1 MSVQQNHFDSL
12 KKIGFE
18 RDKKAEAGMLA
29 KERQNKILEI
39 LYEKKIIKIAEI
51 VHMFDVSNETARR
64 DLESV
69 QDLGIAKRV
78 YGGAVLIDENNGK
91 IQVGA
96 GNNWGLQHGRA
107 ERDAIGK
114 KAAEFIHE
122 GDSIC
127 LGVGTT
133 VHEIAKHI
141 SGKKDV
147 TVITN
152 SIAVLTELADSD
164 NTLYILGGL
173 VDMNERTMKGEIAE
187 NSLQMF
193 YVDKAF
199 IGAGGITFDGGVT
212 DYDIQESTLKNKICE
227 HAGKVFLVAHSA
239 KFGLNAFS
247 FSCPLSLV
255 NVIITDPMLPEAYA
269 EKIREMGIELVFAD
283 IPAEE

>member
-1 MSVQQNHFDSL
+1 
-12 KKIGFE
+12 
-18 RDKKAEAGMLA
+18 MLA

-39 LYEKKIIKIAEI
+39 LYKKKIVKIAEI

-69 QDLGIAKRV
+69 QDLGVAKRV
-78 YGGAVLIDENNGK
+78 YGGAVLIDEKNGK
-91 IQVGA
+91 RIDSLQLGSGTA
-96 GNNWGLQHGRA
+96 WGQQLGRA

-141 SGKKDV
+141 SGKRDV

-164 NTLYILGGL
+164 NTVYILGGL

-227 HAGKVFLVAHSA
+227 HANKVYLVAHSA
-239 KFGLNAFS
+239 KFGVNAFS
-247 FSCPLSLV
+247 FSCPLNLV
-255 NVIITDPMLPEAYA
+255 DVIITDPMLPKAYA
-269 EKIREMGIELVFAD
+269 DWIREMGIELIFAD
-283 IPAEE
+283 LSADEKEP